1 VDVCV
6 EDFRWH
12 FGDTNVV
19 ELMLEVCQDIR
30 MGD

>member
-1 VDVCV
+1 VDVRV

-19 ELMLEVCQDIR
+19 ELMLEVYQNIG